1 MTDETLQFDADKD
14 MENSLI
20 ETSKLIG
27 LSPEMVAAYGR
38 DYGRML
44 KGQIDNNSETVEY
57 ELSDE
62 DYTIVEKKLEDR
74 VFKGFDFYFK
84 IWGLNNERDNL
95 ARRRRATTQQR
106 AIKMK
111 YYLVTYKDGTQEV
124 TTTGYANLAPITL
137 LNLFDIVKIE
147 LV

>member
-74 VFKGFDFYFK
+74 VFKGFDF
-84 IWGLNNERDNL
+84 
-95 ARRRRATTQQR
+95 
-106 AIKMK
+106 
-111 YYLVTYKDGTQEV
+111 
-124 TTTGYANLAPITL
+124 TL
-137 LNLFDIVKIE
+137 KFED
-147 LV
+147 